1 MLTTN
6 PHTAERQKEKVFHFI
21 DTVDAQIRRNED
33 MNAFRNSDVYKLNLS
48 KKECE
53 RGKEECLRHIIQ
65 KFYRGAT
72 PLSDEYKDAKFN
84 DLCGDIDKHCPKGL
98 LFYFREAIRKGE
110 CGKRCQ
116 KMIEGVEQAVESSYK
131 DKMIHPEKYNE
142 EDLVF
147 RMDPDMQA
155 HMDLLSKDLELEDI
169 SDLVRRSVQST
180 TMSEVK
186 RAKEEKERN
195 QELEKELAAHK
206 IASTSAESAIREIND
221 RLANIHKES
230 ETRRA
235 EVQQYEEE
243 QAACNAMLEQLRLTF
258 SDTQNALNGCG
269 MKVQLRQKKLE
280 EEKKKVEQS
289 SARLSSLLSR
299 QKMLEETERNMDG
312 YQGSVKAVVREAEKG
327 NLTGIHGPVSRLLSL
342 RPSLVS
348 PLTGMYLIFSPSFSI
363 STTLVWSLAIRTFT

>member
-84 DLCGDIDKHCPKGL
+84 DLCCDIDKHCPKGL

-186 RAKEEKERN
+186 RAKEEKEQN
-195 QELEKELAAHK
+195 QELEKELADDLSVTSE
-206 IASTSAESAIREIND
+206 STLEYALSKRGLNQPKLFQPTLMHGILIGAADRVGDAVTESYNYHALEDYGLEGEQNSPMYEAFVECIREYTWLTLENSMF
-221 RLANIHKES
+221 RKRPRTLL
-230 ETRRA
+230 ETRKMA
-235 EVQQYEEE
+235 DEY
-243 QAACNAMLEQLRLTF
+243 
-258 SDTQNALNGCG
+258 
-269 MKVQLRQKKLE
+269 
-280 EEKKKVEQS
+280 
-289 SARLSSLLSR
+289 AR
-299 QKMLEETERNMDG
+299 G
-312 YQGSVKAVVREAEKG
+312 VR
-327 NLTGIHGPVSRLLSL
+327 
-342 RPSLVS
+342 
-348 PLTGMYLIFSPSFSI
+348 
-363 STTLVWSLAIRTFT
+363 